1 MIRVALLAFEDCFAS
16 GVTGIADVLMA
27 ANHLVRKDFGK
38 DARCFDWCFVSADGA
53 SVIAS
58 NGLRMVTQEGLHER
72 PYDLVFIPAVYYRGA
87 AAFDRWIRAQRSIAE
102 WLAQQWRAGAVLATY
117 GAGSFLLAEAGLLDG
132 RLAVTAWWLQDRFRK
147 RYPRVRLREREL
159 MIDADRLVCV
169 GAGASYLYLVIRL
182 VERFLSP
189 EIAQNCVRAL
199 QIDIGSSVQSP
210 YPQTGPRITREDSL
224 VNAALHAMQQHLA
237 AEVRIVA
244 LAHQLKVSQS
254 TLIRR
259 FKRVTGMSPQMVL
272 QDLRVR
278 RAQQWLATSDLTVEE
293 IVERVGYADVSS
305 FTRLFQHRTGL
316 SPGEYR
322 RDVKSQGSFPMPG

>member
-1 MIRVALLAFEDCFAS
+1 
-16 GVTGIADVLMA
+16 
-27 ANHLVRKDFGK
+27 
-38 DARCFDWCFVSADGA
+38 
-53 SVIAS
+53 
-58 NGLRMVTQEGLHER
+58 
-72 PYDLVFIPAVYYRGA
+72 
-87 AAFDRWIRAQRSIAE
+87 
-102 WLAQQWRAGAVLATY
+102 
-117 GAGSFLLAEAGLLDG
+117 
-132 RLAVTAWWLQDRFRK
+132 
-147 RYPRVRLREREL
+147 
-159 MIDADRLVCV
+159 
-169 GAGASYLYLVIRL
+169 
-182 VERFLSP
+182 
-189 EIAQNCVRAL
+189 VRAL